1 MRPPRLRCTLFPLIY
16 PPHLLDSYKR
26 QLYGF
31 VLFSRLTKRNLA
43 SYVIS
48 VRRTK
53 SLLTA
58 SFRFHLTMDTLAVL
72 LYTSSLPRRV
82 RDFHPLERAHGAQT
96 KKASAQNR
104 AKALKIMRFLG
115 LVASQGGL
123 FHLPENTFLKKVLQ
137 KRLNT
142 KIFISDKP
150 EFCGAIGAGLFAVD
164 SDRLL
169 ERLECNALNINPKN
183 LVILFGTNDIGIG
196 VPTEYTL
203 KNIKEILQ
211 RTQTL
216 CSNTAV
222 KSSIRA

>member
-1 MRPPRLRCTLFPLIY
+1 MQ
-16 PPHLLDSYKR
+16 K
-26 QLYGF
+26 GF
-31 VLFSRLTKRNLA
+31 CPKQGR
-43 SYVIS
+43 
-48 VRRTK
+48 
-53 SLLTA
+53 SLKNYA
-58 SFRFHLTMDTLAVL
+58 IFRFSCKPRGTI
-72 LYTSSLPRRV
+72 SSARKHV
-82 RDFHPLERAHGAQT
+82 FE
-96 KKASAQNR
+96 KSV
-104 AKALKIMRFLG
+104 AKA
-115 LVASQGGL
+115 V
-123 FHLPENTFLKKVLQ
+123 E
-137 KRLNT
+137 T

-183 LVILFGTNDIGIG
+183 LVILIGTNDIGIG

>member
-1 MRPPRLRCTLFPLIY
+1 MLMLRKFLSFNI
-16 PPHLLDSYKR
+16 
-26 QLYGF
+26 F
-31 VLFSRLTKRNLA
+31 FSALTVCQTVCQNGIFIE
-43 SYVIS
+43 YV
-48 VRRTK
+48 
-53 SLLTA
+53 
-58 SFRFHLTMDTLAVL
+58 
-72 LYTSSLPRRV
+72 
-82 RDFHPLERAHGAQT
+82 
-96 KKASAQNR
+96 KASAPNR
-104 AKALKIMRFLG
+104 AEALKIMRFLG

-183 LVILFGTNDIGIG
+183 LVILIGTNDIGIG

>member
-1 MRPPRLRCTLFPLIY
+1 MQ
-16 PPHLLDSYKR
+16 K
-26 QLYGF
+26 GF
-31 VLFSRLTKRNLA
+31 CPKQG
-43 SYVIS
+43 
-48 VRRTK
+48 K
-53 SLLTA
+53 SLKNYA
-58 SFRFHLTMDTLAVL
+58 IFRFSCKPRGTI
-72 LYTSSLPRRV
+72 SSARKHV
-82 RDFHPLERAHGAQT
+82 FE
-96 KKASAQNR
+96 
-104 AKALKIMRFLG
+104 
-115 LVASQGGL
+115 
-123 FHLPENTFLKKVLQ
+123 KVLQ

-183 LVILFGTNDIGIG
+183 LVILIGTNDIGIG

-222 KSSIRA
+222 KAVFGHKASEHECSEVMADYINCQVFKGGDLSIWYQMKIIRVLRRILLIISLQ

>member
-1 MRPPRLRCTLFPLIY
+1 MCVNEN
-16 PPHLLDSYKR
+16 LDKFFVNFAAGTFNIIRRRKSY
-26 QLYGF
+26 Q
-31 VLFSRLTKRNLA
+31 
-43 SYVIS
+43 IC
-48 VRRTK
+48 
-53 SLLTA
+53 
-58 SFRFHLTMDTLAVL
+58 
-72 LYTSSLPRRV
+72 
-82 RDFHPLERAHGAQT
+82 

-183 LVILFGTNDIGIG
+183 LVILIGTNDIGIG

-203 KNIKEILQ
+203 NNIKEILQ
-211 RTQTL
+211 RTQKL
-216 CSNTAV
+216 CPNTAV

>member
-1 MRPPRLRCTLFPLIY
+1 MQ
-16 PPHLLDSYKR
+16 K
-26 QLYGF
+26 GF
-31 VLFSRLTKRNLA
+31 CPKQG
-43 SYVIS
+43 
-48 VRRTK
+48 K
-53 SLLTA
+53 SLKNYA
-58 SFRFHLTMDTLAVL
+58 IFRF
-72 LYTSSLPRRV
+72 SCKP
-82 RDFHPLERAHGAQT
+82 
-96 KKASAQNR
+96 
-104 AKALKIMRFLG
+104 
-115 LVASQGGL
+115 GGL
-123 FHLPENTFLKKVLQ
+123 FHLPENMFLKEVLQ

-183 LVILFGTNDIGIG
+183 LVILIGTNDIGIG

>member
-1 MRPPRLRCTLFPLIY
+1 MNDKCAAGT
-16 PPHLLDSYKR
+16 
-26 QLYGF
+26 G
-31 VLFSRLTKRNLA
+31 
-43 SYVIS
+43 
-48 VRRTK
+48 
-53 SLLTA
+53 
-58 SFRFHLTMDTLAVL
+58 RF
-72 LYTSSLPRRV
+72 
-82 RDFHPLERAHGAQT
+82 LE
-96 KKASAQNR
+96 NM
-104 AKALKIMRFLG
+104 AKALEISMEQMANDGLKYSEDISISNMCTVFAESEVISLISENKKIADIIHGLNKSVAIKTKALASKALG
-115 LVASQGGL
+115 ADGVMMTGGVANNKGVVTELEKQ
-123 FHLPENTFLKKVLQ
+123 
-137 KRLNT
+137 LNT

-183 LVILFGTNDIGIG
+183 LVILIGTNDIGIG